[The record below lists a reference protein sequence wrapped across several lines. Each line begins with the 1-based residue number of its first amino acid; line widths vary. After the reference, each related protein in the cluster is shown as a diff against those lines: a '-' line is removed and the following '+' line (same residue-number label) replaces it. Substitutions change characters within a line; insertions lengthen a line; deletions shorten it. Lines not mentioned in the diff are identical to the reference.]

1 MRIFINNLNRVNIL
15 AATALIF
22 PSILFFGT
30 AFAEPIKI
38 VTTIF
43 PLAEMAKQ
51 VAGDEAKV
59 YLLLK
64 PGRSPHTF
72 EPTPKDLMN
81 LISADVVVRAGFG
94 LEPWLDKL
102 LQAPGSGNRVI
113 VDLSSAIKEPL
124 YYAGDKTHHHAKG
137 EGAKNPHFWLDPV
150 LMVDVVKG
158 LRDRLVEIKPS
169 AKNSFDKNSEEA
181 IKQLSKLDLY
191 IRKTLS
197 TKPGLAREV
206 VAFHGSWDYFADRYG
221 FSIAGV
227 IERSPGRKPSAR
239 HFAKLVGQIR
249 EKNIKGVMVEPQMSP
264 KLGEALATETG
275 GVVVTV
281 DPIGGQ
287 KGRGDYFELMRWNA
301 RQFKNAMEG
310 IGDSKK

>member
-1 MRIFINNLNRVNIL
+1 MRIIINLNQVNIL
-15 AATALIF
+15 PAT
-22 PSILFFGT
+22 SLFLSFFLFSGT

-38 VTTIF
+38 VATIF
-43 PLAEMAKQ
+43 PIADITKQ
-51 VAGDEAKV
+51 LAGDEAEV

-81 LISADVVVRAGFG
+81 LISADVVIRAGFG

-102 LQAPGSGNRVI
+102 LQAPGSKNRVI

-124 YYAGDKTHHHAKG
+124 YYAGDKTHHHVKE
-137 EGAKNPHFWLDPV
+137 EGAKNPHFWLDPI
-150 LMVDVVKG
+150 LMIEAVRD
-158 LRDRLVEIKPS
+158 LRDKLVEIKPIS
-169 AKNSFDKNSEEA
+169 KDNIYQNSER
-181 IKQLSKLDLY
+181 IFQKLSTLDLT

-197 TKPGLAREV
+197 TKQGLVREV
-206 VAFHGSWDYFADRYG
+206 VAFHGSWDYFATRYD

-227 IERSPGRKPSAR
+227 IERSPDRKPSAR

-301 RQFKNAMEG
+301 MQFKKAMEG
-310 IGDSKK
+310 RGDIDK

>member
-1 MRIFINNLNRVNIL
+1 MRIIINLNQVNIL
-15 AATALIF
+15 SATAF
-22 PSILFFGT
+22 FFSFFLFSGT

-38 VTTIF
+38 VATIF
-43 PLAEMAKQ
+43 PLAEVTKQ
-51 VAGDEAKV
+51 LAGDEAEV

-64 PGRSPHTF
+64 PGRSPHAF
-72 EPTPKDLMN
+72 EPTPKDLVN
-81 LISADVVVRAGFG
+81 LISADLVVRAGFG

-102 LQAPGSGNRVI
+102 LQAPGSRNRVI
-113 VDLSSAIKEPL
+113 VNLSSAIKEPL

-137 EGAKNPHFWLDPV
+137 EGAKNPHFWLDPI
-150 LMVDVVKG
+150 LMIDVVKS
-158 LRDRLVEIKPS
+158 LRDILVEIKPS
-169 AKNSFDKNSEEA
+169 AKNNFDKNSEKV

-191 IRKTLS
+191 IRRTLS

-206 VAFHGSWDYFADRYG
+206 VAFHGSWDYFAARYD

-249 EKNIKGVMVEPQMSP
+249 EKNIKGVMVEPQMAA

-301 RQFKNAMEG
+301 MQFKKAMEG
-310 IGDSKK
+310 RGDSDK